1 MPNPTGKNAS
11 GSPQRAPPDEILRE
25 SLLKY
30 AKMNLNRAQRLQ
42 ALKDDHNYKVGRTTL
57 NNHERRLGIP
67 SGVIDEVASDLREG
81 NGPNY
86 VKSKLKDKGLM
97 VPRDTVRK
105 VMHDYFPLGF
115 EKRFPGQKKSTIP
128 HVGLTAI
135 GPFHEISADG
145 HEKLGALA
153 LKMGDIGL
161 PIYGYKDKWSD
172 VLVKLIVVPDCR
184 TAAAVGH
191 IYLDFVEEVGA
202 VPIQLTTDKGSE
214 IGWEYA
220 FQCAFRDLFA
230 PDIDPEVFAAF
241 MALKSVHNTIIE
253 ALWHWLREKSGKN
266 LREYILI
273 GKDKHFFDPNVQ
285 FHTPLFYWIFVPL
298 VQASLDEFKE
308 YWNFHCVRP
317 QHDKDMPSG
326 HVPTHAFENPSLY
339 GGLDCRVCVPQAAVD
354 EMREYLTE
362 EVGSRKEHLS
372 WMSAE
377 EQKMAE
383 MLYARIGSPPITL
396 ENAWDVFSR
405 MWASSVV

>member
-11 GSPQRAPPDEILRE
+11 GSPQRGDSARRDPKRE
-25 SLLKY
+25 
-30 AKMNLNRAQRLQ
+30 
-42 ALKDDHNYKVGRTTL
+42 
-57 NNHERRLGIP
+57 P
-67 SGVIDEVASDLREG
+67 SQGVIDEVASDLREG
-81 NGPNY
+81 NGLNY

-97 VPRDTVRK
+97 VPHDTVRK

-128 HVGLTAI
+128 RVGLTAI
-135 GPFHEISADG
+135 GLFHEISADG

-153 LKMGDIGL
+153 LKMGDI
-161 PIYGYKDKWSD
+161 
-172 VLVKLIVVPDCR
+172 
-184 TAAAVGH
+184 AAVGH

-308 YWNFHCVRP
+308 YWNFYRVRP

-396 ENAWDVFSR
+396 KNAWDVFSR